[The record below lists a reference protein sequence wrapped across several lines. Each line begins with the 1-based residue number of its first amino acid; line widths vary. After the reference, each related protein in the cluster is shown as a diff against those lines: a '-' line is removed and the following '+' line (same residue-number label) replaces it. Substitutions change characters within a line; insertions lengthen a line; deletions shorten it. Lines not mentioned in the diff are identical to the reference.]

1 VKTDVKAIVRDI
13 NNTTTKQLV
22 KINQQAIKITVG
34 DGKDINKE
42 IVNMRNLKEREAYFK
57 KVRKANAVPNSLNGV
72 INTLRLVNSYDLCN
86 PFTFAV
92 SKVFP
97 PEGKVGSEIKKVTE
111 FVRGLQ
117 SALRGVTLL
126 PGNIEAEAFAS
137 QGGGQEFVSQ
147 GTITLSFQG
156 LDKPIT
162 NGTTVYITSDTQ
174 AGEVQN
180 NNQMIGTVEGSLSLS
195 LPEMEEYEDPITGEL
210 IPYVEDLESEIN
222 GDIDYFINVAS
233 LTPITPPYQKTK
245 NGNTRVDEQ
254 GEPILAKYS
263 KFKVEFEKAVTT
275 DTREL
280 ANEVRDITNSL
291 RELGIVEF
299 ANDIRDIRSVPG
311 LGKLADLAEDIIK
324 MINEPIGPLN
334 PNIVA
339 INQQGTEIAQTTG
352 QVATVLEGGLTAG
365 QVYERARIYSDFF
378 RKLEPFINFDFSLE
392 NIFKKQIQE
401 ANSFLRDFIP
411 YEELA
416 FLATKIQ
423 QGVKFIVGI
432 VSFILVILKAIN
444 AVIKIVTVVLKV
456 LRAVV
461 KAIKLVLKVIGIFAG
476 GLVAPLIEIIIK
488 VEDALDK
495 AVMFLEKISTDLEI
509 IINKLSYIKLLL
521 KEIAAQCGKL
531 AAKLESCANL
541 NGTGQADKLREAAKS
556 AIGGVQSL
564 DGLSDED
571 NALFDAYTTQEVKD
585 LRDELGDQIDEINQE
600 NKFIKGVNGYLLEI
614 RENVFGFDQFGNL
627 VFFGE
632 LVSRTTGVN
641 FETSE
646 AQAFRSGLK
655 YYTFDKFRND
665 PIVQQLLLEAD
676 RNALD
681 NAEKA
686 RIADP
691 DDIFGNYIE
700 KYLGYTLKI
709 AEEKPIDENAQT
721 TVRRRG
727 IALDSNERIVAS
739 TELTYG
745 DNIAVIV
752 NELKFIIKR
761 NTELG
766 IIGINTP
773 DTEPNQISDDDA
785 LAMAESIGLNKLAA
799 NNLKAEAN
807 NRAASNTSG
816 KPMTSIEGRPVNPNT
831 PVETRIGNAPFT
843 RVETDIPARE
853 TANKSS
859 NKKSVDVD
867 KLLSQPFNE
876 FVQSNPSLNKINETV
891 KLLFSADS
899 DTLSSVLSQPGADEF
914 NFEEFTANLKQNV
927 LNSID
932 PNPEKITEVTNKTK
946 QWYEGLRAK
955 VRTDWEVKFGGSSP
969 TRKPPPPPFDDYYD
983 DQEKQEL
990 PKWIRLLLRQGYTE
1004 LEVNTGITQDEI
1016 KDKYRIKIDGAK
1028 VTVKLRPAF
1037 RKKNEQ

>member
-1 VKTDVKAIVRDI
+1 VNTDVKAIVRDI

-22 KINQQAIKITVG
+22 KINQQTIKITVG
-34 DGKDINKE
+34 DGNDINRD
-42 IVNMRNLKEREAYFK
+42 IVNMRNIKEREEYFK

-92 SKVFP
+92 SKIFP
-97 PEGKVGSEIKKVTE
+97 PEEQVGAEIRKITE
-111 FVRGLQ
+111 FIRGIQ

-126 PGNIEAEAFAS
+126 PGNIEVEAFAS

-147 GTITLSFQG
+147 GNIILSFEG
-156 LDKPIT
+156 LDKPIAK
-162 NGTTVYITSDTQ
+162 GTTVYITADVQ
-174 AGEVQN
+174 AEEVQN
-180 NNQMIGTVEGSLSLS
+180 NSQMIGTVEDVLSPP
-195 LPEMEEYEDPITGEL
+195 LPEMEEYEDPVTGEL
-210 IPYVEDLESEIN
+210 IPYIEDFETVET
-222 GDIDYFINVAS
+222 GDIDYIINVAS
-233 LTPITPPYQKTK
+233 LSPITPPYQTTK

-254 GEPILAKYS
+254 GEPILAKYT
-263 KFKVEFEKAVTT
+263 KFKVEFEKEITT

-280 ANEVRDITNSL
+280 AAEVRDVTNSL

-299 ANDIRDIRSVPG
+299 AQDIKDIRSVPG

-365 QVYERARIYSDFF
+365 QVYERARIYNDFF

-392 NIFKKQIQE
+392 NIFKKQIE
-401 ANSFLRDFIP
+401 SANSFLRDFIP

-423 QGVKFIVGI
+423 QGVKFITGI
-432 VSFILVILKAIN
+432 VSFILVLLKAIN

-476 GLVAPLIEIIIK
+476 GLVAPLIEVIIK
-488 VEDALDK
+488 IEDALDK
-495 AVMFLEKISTDLEI
+495 AVQFLEKISTDLEI
-509 IINKLSYIKLLL
+509 IIGKLAYIKLLL
-521 KEIAAQCGKL
+521 KEIAAQCGIL

-541 NGTGQADKLREAAKS
+541 NGTGQADKLRATAKL
-556 AIGGVQSL
+556 AISSVQSL

-571 NALFDAYTTQEVKD
+571 NDQFDEVAKEEIED
-585 LRDELGDQIDEINQE
+585 LRDEVGDQADEINQG
-600 NKFIKGVNGYLLEI
+600 NKFTKGNNGYLLEI

-632 LVSRTTGVN
+632 LISRTTGVN

-665 PIVQQLLLEAD
+665 PIVQKLLEEAD
-676 RNALD
+676 RRALD

-691 DDIFGNYIE
+691 DDIFGNFIE

-709 AEEKPIDENAQT
+709 AEEKPIDEDAQT
-721 TVRRRG
+721 SVRRRG

-739 TELTYG
+739 TELTYN
-745 DNIAVIV
+745 DNIATIV

-761 NTELG
+761 NQELG

-773 DTEPNQISDDDA
+773 DVEPNQISDDDA

-816 KPMTSIEGRPVNPNT
+816 KPMTSIEGRPINPDS
-831 PVETRIGNAPFT
+831 PVETRIGNEPFT

-853 TANKSS
+853 TGNKSS

-876 FVQSNPSLNKINETV
+876 YVQSNPSLNKINETV

-914 NFEEFTANLKQNV
+914 NFEEFTANLKQSV
-927 LNSID
+927 LNTID

-946 QWYEGLRAK
+946 QWYEGLRSK
-955 VRTDWEVKFGGSSP
+955 VRTDWEVKFGGASP

-983 DQEKQEL
+983 EIEKQEL

-1004 LEVNTGITQDEI
+1004 LEVNTGIDKDEI
-1016 KDKYRIKIDGAK
+1016 RDKYRIKIDGTK
-1028 VTVKLRPAF
+1028 VEIKLRPAF
-1037 RKKNEQ
+1037 KKKNEQ

>member
-1 VKTDVKAIVRDI
+1 MSNPIKDIVKDI
-13 NNTTTKQLV
+13 NNTTTSQLV
-22 KINQQAIKITVG
+22 KLNQQSIKITVG
-34 DGKDINKE
+34 DGSDINKE
-42 IVNMRNLKEREAYFK
+42 IVNMRNIQEREAYFK
-57 KVRKANAVPNSLNGV
+57 KVRKANAVPNTLNGV
-72 INTLRLVNSYDLCN
+72 INVLRLLNSYDLCN
-86 PFTFAV
+86 PFTFAT
-92 SKVFP
+92 SKIFP
-97 PEGKVGSEIKKVTE
+97 PEGQVGAEIKKITE
-111 FVRGLQ
+111 FIRGIQ
-117 SALRGVTLL
+117 SSLRGVTLIG
-126 PGNIEAEAFAS
+126 GNVEAQGFS
-137 QGGGQEFVSQ
+137 QDGQEFVSS
-147 GTITLSFQG
+147 GNII
-156 LDKPIT
+156 LDIEGVAKPKK
-162 NGTTVYITSDTQ
+162 GATVYITQTDNPKIGS
-174 AGEVQN
+174 
-180 NNQMIGTVEGSLSLS
+180 QMVGTIEGILDE
-195 LPEMEEYEDPITGEL
+195 PFEESETYEDPETGEL
-210 IPYVEDLESEIN
+210 IEFYPDEEVQAVEAGGKSSFIIN
-222 GDIDYFINVAS
+222 IAS
-233 LTPITPPYQKTK
+233 LSPIEPPYEKTK
-245 NGNTRVDEQ
+245 NGNTVVDEQ
-254 GEPILAKYS
+254 GEPIVAKFQN
-263 KFKVEFEKAVTT
+263 FKVTYEKEITT
-275 DTREL
+275 DTKEL
-280 ANEVRDITNSL
+280 AREVRDITNSL

-311 LGKLADLAEDIIK
+311 LGKLADLAEDIIEIVNK
-324 MINEPIGPLN
+324 PVGPVNEA
-334 PNIVA
+334 IVG

-365 QVYERARIYSDFF
+365 QVYERARIYNDFF
-378 RKLEPFINFDFSLE
+378 KKLEPFINFDFSLE

-401 ANSFLRDFIP
+401 ANSFLRDFVP

-423 QGVKFIVGI
+423 QGVKFITGI

-456 LRAVV
+456 VKAVV
-461 KAIKLVLKVIGIFAG
+461 KAIRLILKVIGVFAG
-476 GLVAPLIEIIIK
+476 GLVAPLVEQIIK
-488 VEDALDK
+488 IEDAIS
-495 AVMFLEKISTDLEI
+495 AAINFLENISKQLEV
-509 IINKLSYIKLLL
+509 IINKLAYIKLLL

-541 NGTGQADKLREAAKS
+541 NGTGQADKLRAAAQA

-585 LRDELGDQIDEINQE
+585 LRDEVGAQADEINQG
-600 NKFIKGVNGYLLEI
+600 NKFIKGNNGYLLEI

-632 LVSRTTGVN
+632 LISRTTGVN

-665 PIVQQLLLEAD
+665 PIVQKLLEEAD
-676 RNALD
+676 RRALD

-691 DDIFGNYIE
+691 DDIFGNFIE

-721 TVRRRG
+721 SIRRRG

-739 TELTYG
+739 TELTYN
-745 DNIAVIV
+745 DNIATIV

-761 NTELG
+761 NQELG
-766 IIGINTP
+766 IIGVNTP
-773 DTEPNQISDDDA
+773 DVEPNQISDDDA

-816 KPMTSIEGRPVNPNT
+816 KPMTSIEGRPVNPDA
-831 PVETRIGNAPFT
+831 PVETRIGNEPFT

-853 TANKSS
+853 TGNKSS
-859 NKKSVDVD
+859 NKKSVDVS
-867 KLLSQPFNE
+867 KLLEQPFNE
-876 FVQSNPSLNKINETV
+876 YVTSNPSLNKINETIN
-891 KLLFSADS
+891 LLFRADS
-899 DTLSSVLSQPGADEF
+899 NTLSSVLSQPGSEEF
-914 NFEEFTANLKQNV
+914 NFDEFSAGLKQSI
-927 LNSID
+927 LGSID
-932 PNPEKITEVTNKTK
+932 PNPEKVQEVTDRTK

-969 TRKPPPPPFDDYYD
+969 TRKPPPPPFEDYYN

-990 PKWIRLLLRQGYTE
+990 PKWVRLLLRQNYTE
-1004 LEVNTGITQDEI
+1004 LEVQTGITQDEI
-1016 KDKYRIKIDGAK
+1016 KDKYRIKINGSK
-1028 VTVKLRPAF
+1028 VEVKLRPAF
-1037 RKKNEQ
+1037 KKKNEQ

>member
-1 VKTDVKAIVRDI
+1 MKTDVKAIVRDI
-13 NNTTTKQLV
+13 NNTVTEQTV
-22 KINQQAIKITVG
+22 KINDQANKIISG
-34 DGKDINKE
+34 DGSDINKE
-42 IVNMRNLKEREAYFK
+42 VVDMRDPKAREEYLKNVRGRFK
-57 KVRKANAVPNSLNGV
+57 LPNTLNGV

-92 SKVFP
+92 SKIFP
-97 PEGKVGSEIKKVTE
+97 PEGQVGAEIRKITE
-111 FVRGLQ
+111 FVRGIQ
-117 SALRGVTLL
+117 SSFRGLTLL
-126 PGNIEAEAFAS
+126 PGNIEVEGFAS

-147 GTITLSFQG
+147 GNIILSFQG
-156 LDKPIT
+156 LDKPIAK
-162 NGTTVYITSDTQ
+162 GTTVYITADVQ
-174 AGEVQN
+174 AGESQTN
-180 NNQMIGTVEGSLSLS
+180 SQMVGTVEDVLSPP
-195 LPEMEEYEDPITGEL
+195 LPEMEEYEDPVTGEL
-210 IPYVEDLESEIN
+210 IPYVEDLETEIN
-222 GDIDYFINVAS
+222 GDVDYVINIAS

-254 GEPILAKYS
+254 GEPILSKYT
-263 KFKVEFEKAVTT
+263 KFKVEFEKAITT

-291 RELGIVEF
+291 REIGIVEF

-311 LGKLADLAEDIIK
+311 LGKLADLAEDIVKIVNK
-324 MINEPIGPLN
+324 PIGPVN
-334 PNIVA
+334 DTVVA

-392 NIFKKQIQE
+392 NIFKKQIE
-401 ANSFLRDFIP
+401 SANSFLRDFIP

-432 VSFILVILKAIN
+432 VSFILVILKSIN

-476 GLVAPLIEIIIK
+476 GLVAPLIEVIIK
-488 VEDALDK
+488 IEDALNL
-495 AVMFLEKISTDLEI
+495 AVNFLEKISRDLETV
-509 IINKLSYIKLLL
+509 INKLAYIKLLL

-541 NGTGQADKLREAAKS
+541 NGTGQADKLRAAAKA

-585 LRDELGDQIDEINQE
+585 LREEVGAQADEINQG
-600 NKFIKGVNGYLLEI
+600 NKFIKGNNGYLLEI

-632 LVSRTTGVN
+632 LISRTTGVN

-665 PIVQQLLLEAD
+665 PIVQLLLLEAD
-676 RNALD
+676 RSALD

-709 AEEKPIDENAQT
+709 AEEKPIDEDAQT
-721 TVRRRG
+721 SVRRRG

-745 DNIAVIV
+745 DNIATIV

-761 NTELG
+761 NQELG

-773 DTEPNQISDDDA
+773 DTTPNQISDDDA

-807 NRAASNTSG
+807 NKAASNTSG
-816 KPMTSIEGRPVNPNT
+816 KSMNTIEGRPVNPDT
-831 PVETRIGNAPFT
+831 PVETRIGNEPFT

-853 TANKSS
+853 TGNKSS

-876 FVQSNPSLNKINETV
+876 YVQSNPSLNKINETV

-899 DTLSSVLSQPGADEF
+899 ETLSSVLSQPGADEF
-914 NFEEFTANLKQNV
+914 NFEEFTANLKQSV

-932 PNPEKITEVTNKTK
+932 PNPEKIQEVTDKTT

-955 VRTDWEVKFGGSSP
+955 ARTDWEVKFGGASP
-969 TRKPPPPPFDDYYD
+969 TRKPSPPPFESYYNEI
-983 DQEKQEL
+983 EKQEL
-990 PKWIRLLLRQGYTE
+990 PKWVRLLLRRGYTE

-1016 KDKYRIKIDGAK
+1016 KEKYRTSG
-1028 VTVKLRPAF
+1028 TS
-1037 RKKNEQ
+1037 

>member
-1 VKTDVKAIVRDI
+1 MSNPTKDIVKDI

-22 KINQQAIKITVG
+22 KINEQAIKITVG
-34 DGKDINKE
+34 DGSDINRE
-42 IVNMRNLKEREAYFK
+42 IVNMRNIKEREEYFK
-57 KVRKANAVPNSLNGV
+57 KVRKANAVPNTLNGI

-92 SKVFP
+92 NQIFP
-97 PEGKVGSEIKKVTE
+97 PDGAVGAEVRKITE

-117 SALRGVTLL
+117 STFRGFTLL
-126 PGNIEAEAFAS
+126 PGNIEVEAFAS
-137 QGGGQEFVSQ
+137 QGGGQEFIPQ
-147 GTITLSFQG
+147 GNIILSFEG
-156 LDKPIT
+156 LDKPIAK
-162 NGTTVYITSDTQ
+162 GTTVYITADVQ
-174 AGEVQN
+174 AGETQTN
-180 NNQMIGTVEGSLSLS
+180 SQMIGTVEDVLSPP
-195 LPEMEEYEDPITGEL
+195 LPEIEEYEDPVTGEL
-210 IPYVEDLESEIN
+210 IPYVEDLENNIEGNVDYIIN
-222 GDIDYFINVAS
+222 ISS

-254 GEPILAKYS
+254 GEPILAKYT
-263 KFKVEFEKAVTT
+263 KFKVEFEKAITT

-280 ANEVRDITNSL
+280 ANEVRDISNSL

-311 LGKLADLAEDIIK
+311 LGKLADLAEDIVKIVNK
-324 MINEPIGPLN
+324 PIGPVN
-334 PNIVA
+334 DTVVA

-365 QVYERARIYSDFF
+365 QVYERARIYNDFF

-392 NIFKKQIQE
+392 NIFKKQIE
-401 ANSFLRDFIP
+401 SANSFLRDFIP
-411 YEELA
+411 YEELS

-432 VSFILVILKAIN
+432 VSFILVILKTIN

-456 LRAVV
+456 LKVVV
-461 KAIKLVLKVIGIFAG
+461 KAIRLVLKVIRIFAG
-476 GLVAPLIEIIIK
+476 GAIAPLIEQIIK
-488 VEDALDK
+488 IEDALNL
-495 AVMFLEKISTDLEI
+495 AINFLENISKSLEVI
-509 IINKLSYIKLLL
+509 IGKLAYIKLLL

-541 NGTGQADKLREAAKS
+541 NGTGQADKLRAAAKA

-571 NALFDAYTTQEVKD
+571 NALFDAYTTQEVSD
-585 LRDELGDQIDEINQE
+585 LRDEVGDQADEINQG
-600 NKFIKGVNGYLLEI
+600 NRFIKGNNGYLLEI

-665 PIVQQLLLEAD
+665 PIVQLLLLEAD
-676 RNALD
+676 RSALD

-709 AEEKPIDENAQT
+709 AEEKPIDEDAQT

-745 DNIAVIV
+745 DNIATIV

-761 NTELG
+761 NQELG
-766 IIGINTP
+766 IVGINTP
-773 DTEPNQISDDDA
+773 DVEPNQISDDDA
-785 LAMAESIGLNKLAA
+785 LNMAESIGLNKLAA
-799 NNLKAEAN
+799 NNIKAEAN
-807 NRAASNTSG
+807 NKAASNTSG
-816 KPMTSIEGRPVNPNT
+816 KPMTSIEGRPVNPDT
-831 PVETRIGNAPFT
+831 PVETRIGNEPFT
-843 RVETDIPARE
+843 RVETDIPAKE
-853 TANKSS
+853 TGNKSS
-859 NKKSVDVD
+859 SKKSVDVD

-876 FVQSNPSLNKINETV
+876 YVQSNPSLNKINETV

-899 DTLSSVLSQPGADEF
+899 ETLSSVLSQPGADEF
-914 NFEEFTANLKQNV
+914 NFEEFTANLKQSI
-927 LNSID
+927 LNTID
-932 PNPEKITEVTNKTK
+932 PNPEKIKEVTDKTR
-946 QWYEGLRAK
+946 QWYDGLRAK
-955 VRTDWEVKFGGSSP
+955 VRTDWEVKFGGASP
-969 TRKPPPPPFDDYYD
+969 TRKPPPPPFDNYYD
-983 DQEKQEL
+983 EIEKQEL

-1004 LEVNTGITQDEI
+1004 LEVDSGLDKDEI
-1016 KDKYRIKIDGAK
+1016 RDKYRIKIDGTK
-1028 VTVKLRPAF
+1028 VTVNLRPAF
-1037 RKKNEQ
+1037 KKKNKQ